1 MKKIKTFLWKIFS
14 PFANEVWWPM
24 WSNLRW
30 RNALKDHSVADE
42 YLVKN
47 LADIKVLVRLLYKK
61 FKWVADDST
70 ELGDSITPPAQC
82 YRDFCN
88 GLLEDDCDGFH
99 SLVYHCLAKSGVR
112 CYLMSVVSD
121 DGGHCVLVF
130 NYKDN
135 WYVNDYSKV
144 HNGFATLKE
153 AVEDYNKTYTN
164 SYCEEGSKVV
174 YNGFIEYNY
183 TTGKFKSVKHQLK
196 KLLK

>member
-1 MKKIKTFLWKIFS
+1 MKKFLWKLFS
-14 PFANEVWWPM
+14 PFANEVWWPN
-24 WSNLRW
+24 WSNFRW
-30 RNALKDHSVADE
+30 RKALKDHSVADE
-42 YLVKN
+42 HLVKN
-47 LADIKVLVRLLYKK
+47 LTEIKELVKVLYRGFKWTADDIK
-61 FKWVADDST
+61 D
-70 ELGDSITPPAQC
+70 LGDSITPPAQC

-99 SLVYHCLAKSGVR
+99 SLVYHCLVKSGVR

-130 NYKDN
+130 NYKDK

-153 AVEDYNKTYTN
+153 AVEDYNTIYIN
-164 SYCEEGSKVV
+164 SYCKKGSEVV
-174 YNGFIEYNY
+174 YNGFIEYNH

-196 KLLK
+196 ELLK